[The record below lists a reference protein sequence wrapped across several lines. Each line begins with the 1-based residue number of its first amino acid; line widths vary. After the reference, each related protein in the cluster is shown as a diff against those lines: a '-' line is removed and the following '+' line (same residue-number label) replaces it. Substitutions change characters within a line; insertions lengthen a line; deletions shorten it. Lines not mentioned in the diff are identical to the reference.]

1 MKDSDG
7 EGEDGDGAR
16 LKLKAPR
23 RIVLRKTV
31 EGGSIK
37 QNFSHGRSKSVV
49 VEVRKK
55 KTFVK
60 SAGEEG
66 ESLDAVREDQGQAR
80 DKSRVGASQVS
91 AAVEPAR
98 DRKQQILTPMTPA
111 ERQSFQEKQE
121 RERLVREKEELER
134 LERERQ
140 EAERRRQEA
149 ERLEAERQEQQRLE
163 AERREAERREQ
174 ERLEAERLAAEKAR
188 SVPEAP
194 PPPPPP
200 PVVPVAP
207 PTPEPRLVIK
217 PPADKSRATDAKP
230 QGVAASVRIDPSR
243 TSAAA
248 SAPQRTETPPQ
259 AASHPAPSRTASRE
273 TLVRSQ
279 VARPAPTPAP
289 VASPAPVVSEEI
301 TQAVGVV
308 VNSKEEPAKNLTR
321 AQREDLARKK
331 TEILVAKR
339 LTQLNELRE
348 QKRKIDERRSV
359 EAAETPGV
367 AADPAAARETLK
379 SKSKRKGKKSAVT
392 VAPQEKQLPA
402 RKTTLGLKPGARRG
416 GGRFEPQAQQP
427 VLRDVIIPEVITV
440 GELASRMAIKSSEVI
455 KRLMA
460 QGMMVTINQVLDQDT
475 AVLVVEE
482 LGHRPKTISEGAAI
496 EAELADSN
504 DLDKDLT
511 IRAPVVTIMGHV
523 DHGKTSLLD
532 AIRKTDVAA
541 REFGGITQHIGA
553 YQVTMEDGSSITF
566 LDTPGHAAF
575 TAMRA
580 RGAKVTDIVVL
591 VVAADDGVMPQ
602 TLEAL
607 NHAKAANVPIIVAIN
622 KIDRP
627 NANPDRVMQQLADQ
641 GLLPEAWGGDSIFLN
656 VSAKA
661 GIGIEALKEMILL
674 QAEVL
679 NLRANFGKKA
689 RGFII
694 EAKLDKGRGAVA
706 TCLVA
711 NGVLRVGDIFV
722 VGSEWGKIRGL
733 LNDKGMP
740 VLEAPPAMPVE
751 VIGLSGVPAAGDDLI
766 TVPDERRAK
775 EIAAFRMRKNKEQEL
790 AKQLPTTKLD
800 DLFDQI
806 KQGEMDEVKVVIK
819 ADVQGSLEAVS
830 DALLKITH
838 DKIRVN
844 IIHTAVGGITESDVM
859 LAVASQALV
868 VGFNV
873 RADAKAREL
882 VKRERA
888 DMRFYSVIYDLVDD
902 VTSAMEGKLSPILK
916 EVTLGRAVVRELFR
930 ISKVGLVAG
939 CMVLDGLI
947 QKTNHIRL
955 LRDEVVLYV
964 GTIHALKRFKDDVR
978 EVRDGTE
985 CGISLDRY
993 TDLRVGDVLEA
1004 FSREEVKA
1012 TIG

>member
-1 MKDSDG
+1 MKNSDDNDGG
-7 EGEDGDGAR
+7 EGAR

-60 SAGEEG
+60 STGDDSDTLG
-66 ESLDAVREDQGQAR
+66 VQR
-80 DKSRVGASQVS
+80 DKLAGGQEAGGGRVP
-91 AAVEPAR
+91 AAMMAEESFPK
-98 DRKQQILTPMTPA
+98 DRKQHILTPMTPA
-111 ERQSFQEKQE
+111 ERISFQETQEQESLLREQTERARLEQEALRLEQE
-121 RERLVREKEELER
+121 RVV
-134 LERERQ
+134 
-140 EAERRRQEA
+140 
-149 ERLEAERQEQQRLE
+149 RLE
-163 AERREAERREQ
+163 AERRETERR
-174 ERLEAERLAAEKAR
+174 EAERLAAEQAKA
-188 SVPEAP
+188 EAGQ
-194 PPPPPP
+194 
-200 PVVPVAP
+200 
-207 PTPEPRLVIK
+207 TRK
-217 PPADKSRATDAKP
+217 PPAP
-230 QGVAASVRIDPSR
+230 EEPVALPS
-243 TSAAA
+243 
-248 SAPQRTETPPQ
+248 EKE
-259 AASHPAPSRTASRE
+259 PARG
-273 TLVRSQ
+273 
-279 VARPAPTPAP
+279 ARPAFVEKAPAREQTPAP
-289 VASPAPVVSEEI
+289 VVKSQPEYTIEPPPVAVAEMAGGAASRPPVAGIVAGVLPAPRPAAGE
-301 TQAVGVV
+301 T
-308 VNSKEEPAKNLTR
+308 KEEQPKNLTR

-348 QKRKIDERRSV
+348 QKRQLDERRATVTTGV
-359 EAAETPGV
+359 EAPQ
-367 AADPAAARETLK
+367 RETLK
-379 SKSKRKGKKSAVT
+379 TKVKRKGKKSVVA
-392 VAPQEKQLPA
+392 APQEKQLPI
-402 RKTTLGLKPGARRG
+402 RKGVRLPTRR
-416 GGRFEPQAQQP
+416 GGRFEAAQQP

-440 GELASRMAIKSSEVI
+440 GELANRMAIKSSEVI

-511 IRAPVVTIMGHV
+511 IRSPVVTIMGHV

-553 YQVTMEDGSSITF
+553 YQVALEDGASITF

-602 TLEAL
+602 TIEAL
-607 NHAKAANVPIIVAIN
+607 NHAKAAGVPIVVAIN

-627 NANPDRVMQQLADQ
+627 NANPDRVMQQLTDH
-641 GLLPEAWGGDSIFLN
+641 GLVPEAWGGDVIFMK

-661 GIGIEALKEMILL
+661 GIGIEELKEMILI
-674 QAEVL
+674 QAEML

-689 RGFII
+689 RGYII

-706 TCLVA
+706 TCLVV
-711 NGVLRVGDIFV
+711 NGVLRVGDYFV

-733 LNDKGMP
+733 LNDKGLSI
-740 VLEAPPAMPVE
+740 LEALPSMPVE

-766 TVPDERRAK
+766 TIPDERRAK
-775 EIAAFRMRKNKEQEL
+775 EIAAFRMRKNKEQEM
-790 AKQLPTTKLD
+790 AKQLPTKVD

-806 KQGEMDEVKVVIK
+806 KQGEVDEVKVVIK
-819 ADVQGSLEAVS
+819 ADVQGSVEAVA

-838 DKIRVN
+838 EKIRVN
-844 IIHTAVGGITESDVM
+844 IIHSAVGGITESDVM
-859 LAVASQALV
+859 LAVASHALV

-882 VKRERA
+882 VKRERV

-916 EVTLGRAVVRELFR
+916 EVVQGRATVRELFR

-939 CMVLDGLI
+939 CMVLDGVI
-947 QKTNHIRL
+947 TKQAYMRL
-955 LRDEVVLYV
+955 LRDDVVVHV
-964 GTIHALKRFKDDVR
+964 GTIHALKRFKDDVK
-978 EVRDGTE
+978 EVRDGVE
-985 CGISLDRY
+985 CGISLEKY
-993 TDLRVGDVLEA
+993 SDLRVGDILEA
-1004 FSREEVKA
+1004 FTREEVRA
-1012 TIG
+1012 TISS

>member
-1 MKDSDG
+1 
-7 EGEDGDGAR
+7 
-16 LKLKAPR
+16 
-23 RIVLRKTV
+23 
-31 EGGSIK
+31 
-37 QNFSHGRSKSVV
+37 
-49 VEVRKK
+49 
-55 KTFVK
+55 
-60 SAGEEG
+60 
-66 ESLDAVREDQGQAR
+66 
-80 DKSRVGASQVS
+80 
-91 AAVEPAR
+91 PA
-98 DRKQQILTPMTPA
+98 
-111 ERQSFQEKQE
+111 
-121 RERLVREKEELER
+121 
-134 LERERQ
+134 
-140 EAERRRQEA
+140 
-149 ERLEAERQEQQRLE
+149 
-163 AERREAERREQ
+163 
-174 ERLEAERLAAEKAR
+174 
-188 SVPEAP
+188 PEAP
-194 PPPPPP
+194 LVVKQP
-200 PVVPVAP
+200 PV
-207 PTPEPRLVIK
+207 ERNRL
-217 PPADKSRATDAKP
+217 ADVKP
-230 QGVAASVRIDPSR
+230 QGGLTASVRIDPNRSGMPPRSAASTSSGAPAQGGSR
-243 TSAAA
+243 PGTSAATQGRSDATA
-248 SAPQRTETPPQ
+248 SAQNAGRG
-259 AASHPAPSRTASRE
+259 APRE

-279 VARPAPTPAP
+279 APRPAPTTGTAMVAPSAPAP
-289 VASPAPVVSEEI
+289 VEEMKL
-301 TQAVGVV
+301 TPGV
-308 VNSKEEPAKNLTR
+308 KEEPAKNLTR

-331 TEILVAKR
+331 TELLVAKR
-339 LTQLNELRE
+339 LTQLTELRE
-348 QKRKIDERRSV
+348 QKRKIDERRST
-359 EAAETPGV
+359 EATEAP

-379 SKSKRKGKKSAVT
+379 SKSKRKGKKSAAT
-392 VAPQEKQLPA
+392 AAPPEKQLPA
-402 RKTTLGLKPGARRG
+402 RKSTLGLKPMARRG
-416 GGRFEPQAQQP
+416 AGRFDAPAQQP

-553 YQVTMEDGSSITF
+553 YQVLMEDGSQITF

-602 TLEAL
+602 TIEAL
-607 NHAKAANVPIIVAIN
+607 NHAKAANVPILVAIN

-627 NANPDRVMQQLADQ
+627 NANPDRVMQQLADH
-641 GLLPEAWGGDSIFLN
+641 GLLPEAWGGDSIFLQ

-733 LNDKGMP
+733 LNDKGQP

-751 VIGLSGVPAAGDDLI
+751 VIGLSGVPSAGDDLI

-844 IIHTAVGGITESDVM
+844 IIHTAVGGITESDIM
-859 LAVASQALV
+859 LAVASHALV

-882 VKRERA
+882 VKREQA

-916 EVTLGRAVVRELFR
+916 EVTLGRAMVREIFR
-930 ISKVGLVAG
+930 ISKVGQVAG

-955 LRDEVVLYV
+955 LRDEVVMYV
-964 GTIHALKRFKDDVR
+964 GTIHALKRFKDDVK

-985 CGISLDRY
+985 CGISLDKF
-993 TDLRVGDVLEA
+993 TDLRVGDILEA

>member
-1 MKDSDG
+1 MPQEALQG
-7 EGEDGDGAR
+7 AAQTLVPTTPQVTTEG
-16 LKLKAPR
+16 
-23 RIVLRKTV
+23 V
-31 EGGSIK
+31 
-37 QNFSHGRSKSVV
+37 SVV
-49 VEVRKK
+49 KP
-55 KTFVK
+55 
-60 SAGEEG
+60 EG
-66 ESLDAVREDQGQAR
+66 
-80 DKSRVGASQVS
+80 QVS
-91 AAVEPAR
+91 AP
-98 DRKQQILTPMTPA
+98 
-111 ERQSFQEKQE
+111 
-121 RERLVREKEELER
+121 VRPVIIKEEI
-134 LERERQ
+134 
-140 EAERRRQEA
+140 
-149 ERLEAERQEQQRLE
+149 
-163 AERREAERREQ
+163 
-174 ERLEAERLAAEKAR
+174 
-188 SVPEAP
+188 P
-194 PPPPPP
+194 
-200 PVVPVAP
+200 
-207 PTPEPRLVIK
+207 
-217 PPADKSRATDAKP
+217 
-230 QGVAASVRIDPSR
+230 
-243 TSAAA
+243 
-248 SAPQRTETPPQ
+248 
-259 AASHPAPSRTASRE
+259 
-273 TLVRSQ
+273 
-279 VARPAPTPAP
+279 
-289 VASPAPVVSEEI
+289 
-301 TQAVGVV
+301 
-308 VNSKEEPAKNLTR
+308 KNLTR

-339 LTQLNELRE
+339 LTQLTELRE
-348 QKRKIDERRSV
+348 QKRQLDERRSSANANV
-359 EAAETPGV
+359 EAPV
-367 AADPAAARETLK
+367 RETLK
-379 SKSKRKGKKSAVT
+379 SKLKRKGKKAAVT
-392 VAPQEKQLPA
+392 APPEKQLPV
-402 RKTTLGLKPGARRG
+402 RKGSGSGSGSSTSSVGGRMPARR
-416 GGRFEPQAQQP
+416 GGRFEPAAPLP

-440 GELASRMAIKSSEVI
+440 GELASRMAVKSSEVI

-482 LGHRPKTISEGAAI
+482 MGHRPKTISEGAAI

-511 IRAPVVTIMGHV
+511 IRSPVVTIMGHV

-553 YQVTMEDGSSITF
+553 YQVVLENGASITF

-607 NHAKAANVPIIVAIN
+607 NHAKAAGVPIVVAIN
-622 KIDRP
+622 KIDRS
-627 NANPDRVMQQLADQ
+627 NANPDRVMQQLSDQ
-641 GLLPEAWGGDSIFLN
+641 GLVPEAWGGDVIFLN
-656 VSAKA
+656 VSAKT
-661 GIGIEALKEMILL
+661 GVGIETLKEMILL
-674 QAEVL
+674 QAEML

-722 VGSEWGKIRGL
+722 VGAEWGKIRGL
-733 LNDKGMP
+733 LNDKGVP
-740 VLEAPPAMPVE
+740 VLEAMPSMPVE

-790 AKQLPTTKLD
+790 AKQSPAKLD

-819 ADVQGSLEAVS
+819 ADVQGSVEAVA

-838 DKIRVN
+838 EKIRVN

-859 LAVASQALV
+859 LAVASRALV

-882 VKRERA
+882 VKREHA

-916 EVTLGRAVVRELFR
+916 EVTLGRAEVREVFR

-947 QKTNHIRL
+947 QKTNYIRL
-955 LRDEVVLYV
+955 LRDHVVVYV
-964 GTIHALKRFKDDVR
+964 GSIHALKRFKDDVK
-978 EVRDGTE
+978 EVREGTE
-985 CGISLDRY
+985 CGISLEKF
-993 TDLRVGDVLEA
+993 TDIRSGDLLEA
-1004 FSREEVKA
+1004 FSREEVRA

>member
-1 MKDSDG
+1 M
-7 EGEDGDGAR
+7 
-16 LKLKAPR
+16 
-23 RIVLRKTV
+23 RKTV

-66 ESLDAVREDQGQAR
+66 ESLDAVREDQGLAR
-80 DKSRVGASQVS
+80 DKSQAGASQAN

-121 RERLVREKEELER
+121 RERLLREKEELER

-140 EAERRRQEA
+140 EAERLRQEA
-149 ERLEAERQEQQRLE
+149 ERREAERRE
-163 AERREAERREQ
+163 AERREVERREAERREQ
-174 ERLEAERLAAEKAR
+174 ERLEAERIEAEKIR
-188 SVPEAP
+188 SVDVA
-194 PPPPPP
+194 PP
-200 PVVPVAP
+200 PVVAA
-207 PTPEPRLVIK
+207 TPAASEPRLVIK
-217 PPADKSRATDAKP
+217 PPADKFRATDAGKP
-230 QGVAASVRIDPSR
+230 QGVAATVRIDPAR
-243 TSAAA
+243 TPAPPPQKSESSPPAA
-248 SAPQRTETPPQ
+248 SASPPVSQNRT
-259 AASHPAPSRTASRE
+259 SSRE

-279 VARPAPTPAP
+279 VVRPTPPPPP
-289 VASPAPVVSEEI
+289 VAPPPVVSAPVVEEPVVPVV
-301 TQAVGVV
+301 AVV
-308 VNSKEEPAKNLTR
+308 KEEQAKNLTR

-348 QKRKIDERRSV
+348 QKRKIDERRSI
-359 EAAETPGV
+359 EAAETPGTT
-367 AADPAAARETLK
+367 DTTAAARETLK

-392 VAPQEKQLPA
+392 VAPPEKQLPA
-402 RKTTLGLKPGARRG
+402 RKTTLGLKPSARRG
-416 GGRFEPQAQQP
+416 GGRFEPQPQQP

-607 NHAKAANVPIIVAIN
+607 NHAKAANVPILVAIN

-661 GIGIEALKEMILL
+661 GIGIETLKEMILL

-790 AKQLPTTKLD
+790 AKQLPNTKLD

>member
-1 MKDSDG
+1 MSELRDR
-7 EGEDGDGAR
+7 DGDENDGGDGR

-60 SAGEEG
+60 SGADETEAIDPQRTKSLPVEEAG
-66 ESLDAVREDQGQAR
+66 S
-80 DKSRVGASQVS
+80 
-91 AAVEPAR
+91 R
-98 DRKQQILTPMTPA
+98 DRPKPSLAGDASVKDRRQHILTPMTPA
-111 ERQSFQEKQE
+111 ERRSFEENQE
-121 RERLVREKEELER
+121 REEVQRQERDEQVRIEQEALHRQEEER
-134 LERERQ
+134 RQRQ
-140 EAERRRQEA
+140 EAERQET
-149 ERLEAERQEQQRLE
+149 
-163 AERREAERREQ
+163 ERREAERRER
-174 ERLEAERLAAEKAR
+174 ERMEAARQAEEQARREAEAVKA
-188 SVPEAP
+188 S
-194 PPPPPP
+194 PPP
-200 PVVPVAP
+200 PVREHPEAPAPKAAAAP
-207 PTPEPRLVIK
+207 PAPPRPKAVVAEQPEY
-217 PPADKSRATDAKP
+217 
-230 QGVAASVRIDPSR
+230 RIEPS
-243 TSAAA
+243 A
-248 SAPQRTETPPQ
+248 
-259 AASHPAPSRTASRE
+259 
-273 TLVRSQ
+273 
-279 VARPAPTPAP
+279 TPATERSSKP
-289 VASPAPVVSEEI
+289 EAAGIQPGVGVLKEEI
-301 TQAVGVV
+301 
-308 VNSKEEPAKNLTR
+308 PKNLTR

-348 QKRKIDERRSV
+348 QKRRLDERR
-359 EAAETPGV
+359 ATPETPPGET
-367 AADPAAARETLK
+367 PQRETLK
-379 SKSKRKGKKSAVT
+379 SKTKRGKGKKGAAAPVM
-392 VAPQEKQLPA
+392 PQEKQLPV
-402 RKTTLGLKPGARRG
+402 RKVLRPAARRG
-416 GGRFEPQAQQP
+416 GRFEAVQQP

-511 IRAPVVTIMGHV
+511 IRSPVVTIMGHV

-541 REFGGITQHIGA
+541 REYGGITQHIGA
-553 YQVTMEDGSSITF
+553 YQVALENGASITF

-602 TLEAL
+602 TIEAL
-607 NHAKAANVPIIVAIN
+607 NHAKAAGVPIVVALN

-627 NANPDRVMQQLADQ
+627 HANPDRVMQQLSDQ
-641 GLLPEAWGGDSIFLN
+641 GLVPEAWGGETIFMK

-661 GIGIEALKEMILL
+661 GIGIEELKEMILL
-674 QAEVL
+674 QAEIL

-689 RGFII
+689 RGYII

-706 TCLVA
+706 TCLVV
-711 NGVLRVGDIFV
+711 NGVLRVGDYFV
-722 VGSEWGKIRGL
+722 VGAEWGKIRGL
-733 LNDKGMP
+733 LNDKGHSI
-740 VLEAPPAMPVE
+740 LEALPSMPVE
-751 VIGLSGVPAAGDDLI
+751 VIGLSGVPTAGDDLI
-766 TVPDERRAK
+766 TIPDERRAK

-790 AKQLPTTKLD
+790 AKQLQMPTKAD

-806 KQGEMDEVKVVIK
+806 KQGEMDEVKVVVK
-819 ADVQGSLEAVS
+819 GDVQGSVEAVV

-844 IIHTAVGGITESDVM
+844 IIHSAVGGITESDVM
-859 LAVASQALV
+859 LAMASRALV

-882 VKRERA
+882 VKRERV
-888 DMRFYSVIYDLVDD
+888 DMRFYTVIYDLVDD
-902 VTSAMEGKLSPILK
+902 VTSAMEGRLSPIMK
-916 EVTLGRAVVRELFR
+916 ETIQGRAEVRDLFR

-939 CMVLDGLI
+939 CMVLDGVI
-947 QKTNHIRL
+947 HKPDTIRL
-955 LRDEVVLYV
+955 LRDEVVLHV
-964 GTIHALKRFKDDVR
+964 GGIHALKRFKDDVR
-978 EVRDGTE
+978 EVRDGVE
-985 CGISLDRY
+985 CGISLEKY
-993 TDLRVGDVLEA
+993 SDLRVGDVLEA
-1004 FSREEVKA
+1004 FTREEVRA

>member
-1 MKDSDG
+1 
-7 EGEDGDGAR
+7 AR
-16 LKLKAPR
+16 L
-23 RIVLRKTV
+23 
-31 EGGSIK
+31 
-37 QNFSHGRSKSVV
+37 VV
-49 VEVRKK
+49 K
-55 KTFVK
+55 
-60 SAGEEG
+60 
-66 ESLDAVREDQGQAR
+66 
-80 DKSRVGASQVS
+80 
-91 AAVEPAR
+91 PA
-98 DRKQQILTPMTPA
+98 
-111 ERQSFQEKQE
+111 
-121 RERLVREKEELER
+121 
-134 LERERQ
+134 
-140 EAERRRQEA
+140 
-149 ERLEAERQEQQRLE
+149 
-163 AERREAERREQ
+163 
-174 ERLEAERLAAEKAR
+174 
-188 SVPEAP
+188 
-194 PPPPPP
+194 
-200 PVVPVAP
+200 
-207 PTPEPRLVIK
+207 
-217 PPADKSRATDAKP
+217 ADKGRLTEARPS
-230 QGVAASVRIDPSR
+230 GVAASVRIEPAREQPKASPDP
-243 TSAAA
+243 AANRPGGGA
-248 SAPQRTETPPQ
+248 
-259 AASHPAPSRTASRE
+259 APSSTGTRPSPRE
-273 TLVRSQ
+273 TLVRST
-279 VARPAPTPAP
+279 APR
-289 VASPAPVVSEEI
+289 PVVQPGAGSTPPAVDVAEEMV
-301 TQAVGVV
+301 AEPPKVGVTR
-308 VNSKEEPAKNLTR
+308 EETSKNLTR

-348 QKRKIDERRSV
+348 QKRRIDERRAV
-359 EAAETPGV
+359 ETTDSSG
-367 AADPAAARETLK
+367 DSAARDTTLK
-379 SKSKRKGKKSAVT
+379 SKGKRKSGKKAAVPT
-392 VAPQEKQLPA
+392 MPQEKQLPM
-402 RKTTLGLKPGARRG
+402 RGKTTPMASGKPMARRG
-416 GGRFEPQAQQP
+416 AGGRFDMPVQQP

-553 YQVTMEDGSSITF
+553 YQVTMENGSLITF

-627 NANPDRVMQQLADQ
+627 NSNPDRVMQQLADQ
-641 GLLPEAWGGDSIFLN
+641 GLIPEAWGGETIFLN

-661 GIGIEALKEMILL
+661 GIGIESLKEMILL
-674 QAEVL
+674 QAEIL

-733 LNDKGMP
+733 LNDKGLSVM
-740 VLEAPPAMPVE
+740 EAPPAMPVE
-751 VIGLSGVPAAGDDLI
+751 VIGLSGVPSAGDDLI

-775 EIAAFRMRKNKEQEL
+775 EIAAFRMRKNKELEL
-790 AKQLPTTKLD
+790 AKQVPTAKLD

-859 LAVASQALV
+859 LAVASHALV

-882 VKRERA
+882 VKREQA

-902 VTSAMEGKLSPILK
+902 ITSAMEGKLSPILK
-916 EVTLGRAVVRELFR
+916 EVSVGRAVVRELFR

-947 QKTNHIRL
+947 HKSNHIRL
-955 LRDEVVLYV
+955 LRDEVVIYV

-978 EVRDGTE
+978 EVREGTE
-985 CGISLDRY
+985 CGISLEKF
-993 TDLRVGDVLEA
+993 TDLRVGDLLEA
-1004 FSREEVKA
+1004 FTREEVKA

>member
-1 MKDSDG
+1 MSDLKNNDDDGG
-7 EGEDGDGAR
+7 ENGR
-16 LKLKAPR
+16 LTLKAPR

-60 SAGEEG
+60 STSDDSETLGVKREEPR
-66 ESLDAVREDQGQAR
+66 SNQGSTS
-80 DKSRVGASQVS
+80 SRGSISPVANEVS
-91 AAVEPAR
+91 NK
-98 DRKQQILTPMTPA
+98 DRKQHILNPMTPA
-111 ERQSFQEKQE
+111 EKVTFQEHQEQDRLIHAQNEQVRLEQEILQQQEQEKQQ
-121 RERLVREKEELER
+121 L
-134 LERERQ
+134 
-140 EAERRRQEA
+140 
-149 ERLEAERQEQQRLE
+149 
-163 AERREAERREQ
+163 
-174 ERLEAERLAAEKAR
+174 LAAEKIATQPSPQPEISVVMPTGDQTDVQNPVLTAEVKKLDNQIPDDAHLTR
-188 SVPEAP
+188 SKTAVGAKKTESVVTLPETT
-194 PPPPPP
+194 
-200 PVVPVAP
+200 PV
-207 PTPEPRLVIK
+207 
-217 PPADKSRATDAKP
+217 KSTT
-230 QGVAASVRIDPSR
+230 V
-243 TSAAA
+243 
-248 SAPQRTETPPQ
+248 
-259 AASHPAPSRTASRE
+259 
-273 TLVRSQ
+273 
-279 VARPAPTPAP
+279 
-289 VASPAPVVSEEI
+289 VASTVKPVVSKEEI
-301 TQAVGVV
+301 
-308 VNSKEEPAKNLTR
+308 PKNLTR
-321 AQREDLARKK
+321 AQREELARKK

-339 LTQLNELRE
+339 LTQLTELRE
-348 QKRKIDERRSV
+348 QKRKIDERRTNTNVGV
-359 EAAETPGV
+359 EVPQ
-367 AADPAAARETLK
+367 RETLK
-379 SKSKRKGKKSAVT
+379 SKVKRKGKKALAT
-392 VAPQEKQLPA
+392 VPQEKQLPV
-402 RKTTLGLKPGARRG
+402 RKVGVRLPTRRG
-416 GGRFEPQAQQP
+416 GRYETPTQP

-440 GELASRMAIKSSEVI
+440 GELANRMAIKSSEVI

-511 IRAPVVTIMGHV
+511 IRSPVVTIMGHV

-553 YQVTMEDGSSITF
+553 YQVALENGASITF

-607 NHAKAANVPIIVAIN
+607 NHAKAAGVPIVVAIN
-622 KIDRP
+622 KIDRS
-627 NANPDRVMQQLADQ
+627 NANPDRVMQQLSDQ
-641 GLLPEAWGGDSIFLN
+641 GLVPEVWGGDVIFLN
-656 VSAKA
+656 VSAKTGA
-661 GIGIEALKEMILL
+661 GIESLKEMILL
-674 QAEVL
+674 QAEML

-689 RGFII
+689 RGYII

-706 TCLVA
+706 TCLVV

-722 VGSEWGKIRGL
+722 VGAEWGKIRGL
-733 LNDKGMP
+733 LNDKGIP
-740 VLEAPPAMPVE
+740 IQEAMPAMPVE
-751 VIGLSGVPAAGDDLI
+751 VIGLSGVPSAGDDLI

-790 AKQLPTTKLD
+790 AKQSPAKLD

-819 ADVQGSLEAVS
+819 ADMQGSLEAVS
-830 DALLKITH
+830 EALLKITH
-838 DKIRVN
+838 AKIRVN

-859 LAVASQALV
+859 LAIASRALV

-882 VKRERA
+882 VKRERT
-888 DMRFYSVIYDLVDD
+888 DMRFYSIIYDLVDD

-916 EVTLGRAVVRELFR
+916 EVTMGRASVREIFR

-939 CMVLDGLI
+939 CLVLDGII
-947 QKTNHIRL
+947 QKQHYIRL
-955 LRDEVVLYV
+955 LRDDVVQYV
-964 GTIHALKRFKDDVR
+964 GTIHALKRYKDDVK

-985 CGISLDRY
+985 CGISLDKF
-993 TDLRVGDVLEA
+993 TDLRSGDILEA
-1004 FSREEVKA
+1004 FTREEVRA
-1012 TIG
+1012 TITA

>member
-1 MKDSDG
+1 MGIALVEKVRLSDLNDNDGDGDG
-7 EGEDGDGAR
+7 EGSR
-16 LKLKAPR
+16 LTLKAPR

-55 KTFVK
+55 RTFVK
-60 SAGEEG
+60 GSGEEADA
-66 ESLDAVREDQGQAR
+66 LDAAR
-80 DKSRVGASQVS
+80 DEAQLKDKSRLGASSPV
-91 AAVEPAR
+91 ATATDLGK
-98 DRKQQILTPMTPA
+98 DRKHQILTPMTPA

-121 RERLVREKEELER
+121 QERLAHEKAEQER
-134 LERERQ
+134 LEVERRRQEAERQEAERRARERQ
-140 EAERRRQEA
+140 EAERR
-149 ERLEAERQEQQRLE
+149 LEAERQAAAAAAEPIVEPPPAPVKPEPEAVPESRLVVKPAADKVKSE
-163 AERREAERREQ
+163 TRPSG
-174 ERLEAERLAAEKAR
+174 LAATVR
-188 SVPEAP
+188 IEAVRP
-194 PPPPPP
+194 RE
-200 PVVPVAP
+200 PVVSKPDVSA
-207 PTPEPRLVIK
+207 T
-217 PPADKSRATDAKP
+217 PPAARPGT
-230 QGVAASVRIDPSR
+230 
-243 TSAAA
+243 
-248 SAPQRTETPPQ
+248 
-259 AASHPAPSRTASRE
+259 RE
-273 TLVRSQ
+273 TLVRST
-279 VARPAPTPAP
+279 APRPATPVAPAP
-289 VASPAPVVSEEI
+289 PLVSDPSEEM
-301 TQAVGVV
+301 VV
-308 VNSKEEPAKNLTR
+308 EEPKLAVTPREENRNLTR

-339 LTQLNELRE
+339 LTQLTELRE
-348 QKRKIDERRSV
+348 QKRRIDERRAV
-359 EAAETPGV
+359 EAETPPAGE
-367 AADPAAARETLK
+367 AAARETLK
-379 SKSKRKGKKSAVT
+379 SKGKRKGGKKLAVPT
-392 VAPQEKQLPA
+392 LPQEKQLPT
-402 RKTTLGLKPGARRG
+402 RGKTTPMGNKPMARRG
-416 GGRFEPQAQQP
+416 AGGRFDMPPPQP

-553 YQVTMEDGSSITF
+553 YQVLMENGAMITF

-641 GLLPEAWGGDSIFLN
+641 GLIPEAWGGETIFLQ

-661 GIGIEALKEMILL
+661 GIGIESLKEMILL

-722 VGSEWGKIRGL
+722 VGAEWGKIRGL
-733 LNDKGMP
+733 LNDKGLP
-740 VLEAPPAMPVE
+740 VTEAPPATPVE
-751 VIGLSGVPAAGDDLI
+751 VIGLSGVPSAGDDLI

-775 EIAAFRMRKNKEQEL
+775 EIAAFRMRKNKELEL
-790 AKQLPTTKLD
+790 AKQISTTKLD

-859 LAVASQALV
+859 LAVASHALV

-882 VKRERA
+882 TKREQA

-902 VTSAMEGKLSPILK
+902 ITSAMEGKLSPILK
-916 EVTLGRAVVRELFR
+916 EVTLGRAEVREVFR
-930 ISKVGLVAG
+930 ITKVGLVAG

-947 QKTNHIRL
+947 QKSNYIRL
-955 LRDEVVLYV
+955 LRDEVIVYV

-978 EVRDGTE
+978 EVREGTE
-985 CGISLDRY
+985 CGISLDKF
-993 TDLRVGDVLEA
+993 TDLKVGDLLEA